1 MTLLEWLG
9 EVPAFN
15 LAEVRELILQQSG
28 EYRAED
34 LHTVE
39 KYFPLKD
46 RYQSKFFHYSRLYV
60 TAAISPILLYSPS

>member
-15 LAEVRELILQQSG
+15 LVEVRELILQQSG
-28 EYRAED
+28 EYRDEA

-46 RYQSKFFHYSRLYV
+46 R
-60 TAAISPILLYSPS
+60 